1 VCFETNVAVKIMGYG
16 VLVHRSVSIY
26 DDSPAERYQFPSQ
39 YLGRIESC
47 VGDWIVYYEPAKAL
61 EARGYSAVAKIQRVI
76 PDPDNLGMYLA
87 LMEPGTYLD
96 FVNPVPFRDSTGSDR
111 ARCSKRAGEDIWPRA
126 IGSASTV
133 GG

>member
-1 VCFETNVAVKIMGYG
+1 MGDG

-61 EARGYSAVAKIQRVI
+61 KHEGILQSLKSS
-76 PDPDNLGMYLA
+76 
-87 LMEPGTYLD
+87 E
-96 FVNPVPFRDSTGSDR
+96 
-111 ARCSKRAGEDIWPRA
+111 
-126 IGSASTV
+126 
-133 GG
+133 